1 MFGMRSVAIFLLALL
16 IAMNVKAEVSAP
28 FSTSNINPFVQLHGL
43 PGARAAKLVP
53 NNTLVWQVQTDIANN
68 FTDSTDGFESIS
80 IDGET
85 YRVNLSLRYGF
96 GDRWEIGI
104 DAPYIRHE
112 PGQLDAF
119 IEGFHDFFGL
129 SQANRDDRLRNRLN
143 YTYNLDVNAVRLNK
157 SVSGIG
163 DVRLNLGYKLRVDDN
178 QSWSVRGGV
187 KMSTGDPDKL
197 TGSGGTDVFLGL
209 YYSADTFLGNEALSF
224 HSSVGALSMGHGEL
238 VGRDVNVE
246 EMAIYGSSTLAWKL
260 SPKLSLKA
268 QFDFHSALYESRLEE
283 IGSFAG
289 QLILGGSVMLGRKI
303 QLDLSVSEDV
313 IVDTAPDVVFSIG
326 LRSVF

>member
-1 MFGMRSVAIFLLALL
+1 MRSVAIFLLALL

-68 FTDSTDGFESIS
+68 FTESTDGFESIS

-119 IEGFHDFFGL
+119 IEGFHDLFNL

-143 YTYNLDVNAVRLNK
+143 YTYNSDVNALRLNK

-163 DVRLNLGYKLRVDDN
+163 DVRLNLGYKLGFDDN

-209 YYSADTFLGNEALSF
+209 YYSAGTFLGNESLSF
-224 HSSVGALSMGHGEL
+224 HSSVGALSMGNGEL
-238 VGRDVNVE
+238 VGIDVENL
-246 EMAIYGSSTLAWKL
+246 AIYGSSTLAWEL